1 MNATKIVIQGL
12 NKEGNEW
19 TSYLIDKIEEVL
31 KAMLEIQRQKCL
43 NIVSLLQHMVIAN
56 FEKLR
61 NCVELV
67 IDKII
72 GQTKIKTLKD
82 LRFIQETHQLI
93 LNVLSLA
100 LDQELIGKIYT
111 RCFSKQLET
120 CATMKPSVHFEAFLI
135 SLLPQIEYFI

>member
-1 MNATKIVIQGL
+1 L
-12 NKEGNEW
+12 DKEGSEW
-19 TSYLIDKIEEVL
+19 TTYLIDKIEGVL

-72 GQTKIKTLKD
+72 GKTKIKTLKD
-82 LRFIQETHQLI
+82 LRFIQETH
-93 LNVLSLA
+93 
-100 LDQELIGKIYT
+100 
-111 RCFSKQLET
+111 
-120 CATMKPSVHFEAFLI
+120 
-135 SLLPQIEYFI
+135 